1 MQLDCHK
8 AVKCRHLDFRL
19 AKVTRLQPH
28 LWYFKPLCIYDA
40 AKLFCGDI
48 LSDFLSSHKCQSQR
62 AYVMERARERESERE
77 WLRQRDELITI
88 VTFKYTLDIEYRHL
102 RRNGSRDRVDEIIG
116 ASDSWHNWQ
125 LTFLRLAL
133 KITFL
138 RWMVSKLIIECSR
151 TF

>member
-1 MQLDCHK
+1 MTQQSYFAATSYQIFFL
-8 AVKCRHLDFRL
+8 
-19 AKVTRLQPH
+19 VTSVRVRERM
-28 LWYFKPLCIYDA
+28 WWRE
-40 AKLFCGDI
+40 
-48 LSDFLSSHKCQSQR
+48 S
-62 AYVMERARERESERE
+62 ERARERERVRE
-77 WLRQRDELITI
+77 WVRQRDELITI

-151 TF
+151 TFYLTFNSIQDKTPYFLIELMWWRANL